1 MVQKR
6 FGAKLFLYSTDNVIS
21 WIYNEHLGN
30 CVYCLKELISLP
42 KVLDFNIW
50 EVYNLV
56 YYIALQNVSWLQASA
71 HMKILV
77 FVGKDASLDKSMKYN
92 NLGLSKFR
100 HIKKPAVFT
109 LTQ

>member
-30 CVYCLKELISLP
+30 CVHCLKELISLP

-50 EVYNLV
+50 
-56 YYIALQNVSWLQASA
+56 
-71 HMKILV
+71 
-77 FVGKDASLDKSMKYN
+77 
-92 NLGLSKFR
+92 
-100 HIKKPAVFT
+100 
-109 LTQ
+109 